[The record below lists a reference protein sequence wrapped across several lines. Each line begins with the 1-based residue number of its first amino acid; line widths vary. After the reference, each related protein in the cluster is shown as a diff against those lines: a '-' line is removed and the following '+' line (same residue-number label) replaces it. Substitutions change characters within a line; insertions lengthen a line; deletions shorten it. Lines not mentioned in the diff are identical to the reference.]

1 MTTFVTPKV
10 VILPF
15 CYQTVTIESDIWVHS
30 GTSSVNIMDYFRG
43 TIYTVAPPRTHKR
56 VGQVMTYI

>member
-30 GTSSVNIMDYFRG
+30 GTTSVNIMDYFRSS
-43 TIYTVAPPRTHKR
+43 IYIPSHPPYTQTGGSS
-56 VGQVMTYI
+56 VEDI